1 MRFGP
6 VACAFAAGACTR
18 GEIAISPLPPA
29 CPAGTPPLFARP
41 IVTFPDASPRRVLML
56 SVDTLRTD
64 RVGRYGGSGLTPF
77 LDGLLEQSVALD
89 AHVSCSNWT
98 LPSATCA
105 LTGRTVI
112 ELGAFPFDKEVP
124 DVDALATI
132 LSAAG
137 YRTGLV
143 SGNAY
148 VGPEHATGDDY
159 DEATLFA
166 FADRADVLLGEAEL
180 MLDRLD
186 ASGLPWL
193 AHVHLTD
200 PHAPYDPPVEVFTPT
215 LDRLGLDARSWS
227 GVDTVERIV
236 PTLPPADRAGVEREL
251 RALYDAEVRSLDD
264 QLAAFFA
271 TADARGWLDDT
282 LVVVWSDH
290 GEQFWEHGA
299 FRHGNQLFD
308 EESAAIAAFWAK
320 DLQPVAW
327 GARTGHLDLLPTV
340 LVAIGLPVPPDL
352 TGAPVGFASPDR
364 PVIAYR
370 SSGVRA
376 AIAITRREDR
386 LVLYWSDT
394 PSALYDLAA
403 DPLERDPDDTR
414 GSPIAECLEAH
425 AAEPIDVMSE
435 KLGRRP
441 D

>member
-1 MRFGP
+1 MSL
-6 VACAFAAGACTR
+6 VACTR
-18 GEIAISPLPPA
+18 GEIAISPLPPG
-29 CPAGTPPLFARP
+29 CPAGTPSVLARP
-41 IVTFPDASPRRVLML
+41 VVTFADASPRRVLML

-77 LDGLLEQSVALD
+77 LDGLLEQAVALD

-132 LSAAG
+132 LGAAG

-159 DEATLFA
+159 DEAALFA
-166 FADRADVLLGEAEL
+166 FEDRADVLLGEAVGMVE
-180 MLDRLD
+180 RLD
-186 ASGLPWL
+186 ATGLPWL
-193 AHVHLTD
+193 AHVHLVD

-215 LDRLGLDARSWS
+215 LDRLALDARSWS
-227 GVDTVERIV
+227 GVLAVDEVV

-251 RALYDAEVRSLDD
+251 RALYDEEVRSLDSE
-264 QLAAFFA
+264 LSAFFA
-271 TADARGWLDDT
+271 TAEARGWLDDT

-299 FRHGNQLFD
+299 FRHGNQLFA
-308 EESAAIAAFWAK
+308 EESAAVAAFWAK
-320 DLQPVAW
+320 DLEPVAW
-327 GARTGHLDLLPTV
+327 VGRTGHLDLLPTV
-340 LVAIGLPVPPDL
+340 LVALGLPVPPEL
-352 TGAPVGFASPDR
+352 SGVPVGLASPDR

-370 SSGVRA
+370 SSGTRP
-376 AIAITRREDR
+376 AIAVTRRDDR
-386 LVLYWSDT
+386 LILYWSDT
-394 PSALYDLAA
+394 PSAVYDLAT
-403 DPLERDPDDTR
+403 DPLERAPADPH
-414 GSPIAECLEAH
+414 GSPVAACLAAL
-425 AAEPIDVMSE
+425 AAEPIDTMSE